1 MLSVNSERNGERNG
15 GIYMNYS
22 GGMGKP
28 TIRATTI
35 QQRQDKAE
43 SVYNGIKMVKK
54 DGGLL
59 IAKYYAKLK
68 GKK

>member
-1 MLSVNSERNGERNG
+1 MLAVNTERNGERNG

-35 QQRQDKAE
+35 QEREKKAD
-43 SVYNGIKMVKK
+43 SVYKGLKMIKPEGGI
-54 DGGLL
+54 L
-59 IAKYYAKLK
+59 INKYYSKLK
-68 GKK
+68 SKK